1 MTSRMRK
8 SELVA
13 ECARLNL
20 DTSGTIPVLRSR
32 LKGPRVPDS
41 QYLSALDL
49 DNVAYDLLNP
59 FFKNTNILCIEQIIN
74 PDLER
79 RFFECQSDII
89 KRVGFCETVTA
100 FHGTSNDALFSIVKN
115 GFDVTKSKRQAL
127 GFGTYFAL
135 DPQLSMMYSNTSHK
149 ILLCEVLVGDSSD
162 STLDRLQSPSIFVSK
177 HSMGAIPRYVIT
189 YDR

>member
-1 MTSRMRK
+1 MRK

-20 DTSGTIPVLRSR
+20 DTSGTIPILRSR
-32 LKGPRVPDS
+32 LKGPLVPVS
-41 QYLSALDL
+41 QQYLITLEL
-49 DNVAYDLLNP
+49 DNVAYGLLNP
-59 FFKNTNILCIEQIIN
+59 FFKHTNILCIEQIIN
-74 PDLER
+74 PDLDR

-100 FHGTSNDALFSIVKN
+100 FHGTNSDSLFSIVKD
-115 GFDVTKSKRQAL
+115 GFDVTRSKRKAL
-127 GFGTYFAL
+127 GTGTYFAL

-162 STLDRLQSPSIFVSK
+162 TTLDRLQSPSIFVSK
-177 HSMGAIPRYVIT
+177 HSTGAIPRYVIT
-189 YDR
+189 YA